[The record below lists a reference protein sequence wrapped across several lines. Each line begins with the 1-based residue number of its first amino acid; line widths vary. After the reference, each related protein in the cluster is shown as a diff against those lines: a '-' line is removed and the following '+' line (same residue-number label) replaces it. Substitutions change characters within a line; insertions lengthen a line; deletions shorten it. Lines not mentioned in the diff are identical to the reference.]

1 MGCKPKVRI
10 HRLLLVG
17 LCSCLLSAFSDAMSD
32 PFAEETAAPSARI
45 VLHDDSVIF
54 GDVVD
59 IAEGTVLVSTF
70 WMGEV
75 TVPLASI
82 AVLESEQEIEILT
95 TDDRRF
101 SLSHLQL
108 VDGEV
113 LIEGEDSIPV
123 EQVSLS
129 DPEAWEA
136 GQGYHMTGRASTA
149 FDYNRG
155 NTDTDEINADLE
167 MFLES
172 RRDRFTLRGDLEDT
186 SSNITTTNEMVRRP
200 APTRPPPITGSSRVN
215 TTTSSPTPEIIW
227 VSIWA

>member
-1 MGCKPKVRI
+1 MRCRLSVRI
-10 HRLLLVG
+10 HGLLLAG
-17 LCSCLLSAFSDAMSD
+17 LCSCLLSGFGHAVSD

-45 VLHDDSVIF
+45 VLRDDSVIF
-54 GDVVD
+54 GNVVD
-59 IAEGTVLVSTF
+59 IAGGTVLVSTF
-70 WMGEV
+70 WMGEI
-75 TVPLASI
+75 TIPLASI
-82 AVLESEQEIEILT
+82 ATLESEHEIEILT

-129 DPEAWEA
+129 DPEDWEA

-155 NTDTDEINADLE
+155 AQC
-167 MFLES
+167 
-172 RRDRFTLRGDLEDT
+172 
-186 SSNITTTNEMVRRP
+186 SSTMM
-200 APTRPPPITGSSRVN
+200 
-215 TTTSSPTPEIIW
+215 
-227 VSIWA
+227 